1 MASLN
6 LFFETITKSLAGGL
20 NLPLGLQLPA
30 LRQEESLSLSISAIT
45 QISQFTAPLYE
56 LKTLTGCSC
65 RVSVGTAGSSL
76 AEAGPSDFTV
86 DVTGTKFNGTL
97 NLNTAGINALTDRQS
112 GVYFEILITEASG
125 ATFGRRFPV
134 FIEKA
139 VYLAGTLTVPAGD
152 TALGKL
158 EAARTFV
165 KKEGAAGDGFI
176 LTSEDGTRKG
186 ILYWHN
192 DGSFRAEPIS

>member
-6 LFFETITKSLAGGL
+6 LFLETITKSLAGGL
-20 NLPLGLQLPA
+20 NMPLGLQLPA
-30 LRQEESLSLSISAIT
+30 LRQEESLSLAISVIT

-65 RVSVGTAGSSL
+65 RVNIGTAGASI
-76 AEAGPSDFTV
+76 AEANPAAFSI
-86 DVTGTKFNGTL
+86 DVTGTKFIGTL
-97 NLNTAGINALTDRQS
+97 ALNTAGITALTDRQS
-112 GVYFEILITEASG
+112 GVYFEILVTEASG
-125 ATFGRRFPV
+125 ATYGRRFPV

-139 VYLAGTLTVPAGD
+139 IYLAGSLSTPAGD

-165 KKEGAAGDGFI
+165 KYEGDAGAQII
-176 LTSEDGTRKG
+176 LKSADGTKRAV
-186 ILYWHN
+186 LYVDD
-192 DGSFRAEPIS
+192 DGSVRFEPIS